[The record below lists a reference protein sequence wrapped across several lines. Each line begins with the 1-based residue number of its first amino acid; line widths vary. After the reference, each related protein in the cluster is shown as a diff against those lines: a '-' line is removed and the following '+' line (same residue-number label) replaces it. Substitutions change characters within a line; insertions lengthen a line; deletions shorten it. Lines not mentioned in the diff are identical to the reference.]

1 MNRIRLSLVVVATA
15 AAMTVAA
22 NHRNPEAADG
32 EPQQR
37 APAQQGQKLPQPIV
51 DTHDL
56 MELFNKPLYQY
67 LKEAMKQEPA
77 DDKGWKT
84 IEERGLQTAEVMNL
98 VAIRKLSGVSGED
111 WQRHVRTG
119 QQAGLQLAEVAKS
132 RNWNQTQEAYRGVI
146 RNCNDCHQQ
155 VAPEEAPQIQP

>member
-1 MNRIRLSLVVVATA
+1 MNRIRVSLIVVATA
-15 AAMTVAA
+15 AAMTVAT
-22 NHRNPEAADG
+22 NHRDPKAADG
-32 EPQQR
+32 EPR
-37 APAQQGQKLPQPIV
+37 RSVSAKPGQKLPQPIV

-67 LKEAMKQEPA
+67 LKEAMNQEPA
-77 DDKGWKT
+77 DEKGWKT

-98 VAIRKLSGVSGED
+98 VAIRELSGTSAED

-119 QQAGLQLAEVAKS
+119 QQAGLQLAKVAKT